1 MSFSPESMHLAAC
14 LRLSLD
20 TLRLECPQAYQRI
33 CDCLAPL
40 TVALSLD
47 GDPAS
52 LAFCP
57 GLIRIVPVEGPAPGP
72 HGGQVGIQ
80 PDVHASASRSTIID
94 LLEGRST
101 IEDAIL
107 SDAILL
113 RGRIDDI
120 ARFHDALLY
129 YVCGA
134 VRCPSF
140 PAILAGYRSPGR
152 RRRKERTAN
161 RLKVHPIG
169 YHGISERLSSNGQ
182 VP

>member
-1 MSFSPESMHLAAC
+1 MSSSPESLRFAAC

-20 TLRLECPQAYQRI
+20 TLRLECPEAYQRV

-47 GDPAS
+47 GDPVT
-52 LAFCP
+52 LAFHP
-57 GLIRIVPVEGPAPGP
+57 GLIRVIPPGGPAAGRN
-72 HGGQVGIQ
+72 GGRAGAP
-80 PDVHASASRSTIID
+80 PDVQASTSRSTIID
-94 LLEGRST
+94 LLEARST

-113 RGRIDDI
+113 RGRVEDL
-120 ARFHDALLY
+120 ARFYDALLY

-140 PAILAGYRSPGR
+140 PAILAGYRTPGR
-152 RRRKERTAN
+152 RRGTRRMGH
-161 RLKVHPIG
+161 RLTVRPID
-169 YHGISERLSSNGQ
+169 HHTHAERLSPDGQ

>member
-1 MSFSPESMHLAAC
+1 MRFAAC

-20 TLRLECPQAYQRI
+20 TLRLECPEAYQRV

-47 GDPAS
+47 GDPVT
-52 LAFCP
+52 LAFRP
-57 GLIRIVPVEGPAPGP
+57 GLIRIVPAGGPAAGRN
-72 HGGQVGIQ
+72 GGRAGIQ
-80 PDVHASASRSTIID
+80 PDVQASTSRSTIID
-94 LLEGRST
+94 LLEARST

-113 RGRIDDI
+113 RGRVGDL
-120 ARFHDALLY
+120 ARFYDALLY

-152 RRRKERTAN
+152 RRRKGQTGN
-161 RLKVHPIG
+161 RLTVRPID
-169 YHGISERLSSNGQ
+169 HHRDTKRLSSNGQ